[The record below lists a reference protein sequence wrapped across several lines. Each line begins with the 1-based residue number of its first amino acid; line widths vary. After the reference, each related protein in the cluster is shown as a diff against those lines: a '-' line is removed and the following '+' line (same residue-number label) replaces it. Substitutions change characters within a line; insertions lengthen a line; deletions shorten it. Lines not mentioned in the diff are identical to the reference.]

1 MGICKNCKHFKKES
15 VTFSDLDATYNT
27 WINFANPAIVDAPKY
42 DIAQCDNNLTKPK
55 DISRH
60 ESTAYFFADKKY
72 TDTFN
77 GLTVAG
83 ENDSCP
89 NFEPIPE

>member
-1 MGICKNCKHFKKES
+1 MGICKNCIHFKKET
-15 VTFSDLDATYNT
+15 VAFPELDTTYDT
-27 WINFANPAIVDAPKY
+27 WINFANPAIEGAPAY
-42 DIAQCDNNLTKPK
+42 DIAQCDNSKTKPK

-60 ESTAYFFADKKY
+60 ESTAYFFNDKKY

-77 GLTVAG
+77 GMTVAG

-89 NFEPIPE
+89 NFEPIP